1 MKAPA
6 NHRAWISALLAFAV
20 ILAAWSIISGAGL
33 VAPIILP
40 TPWRVADALVQLLWH
55 GGLGQDLLVTSLRA
69 TAALALSAAIG
80 VPFGLLLSL
89 HPRVLAAVEGPVHA
103 LRSIPAAALFPLF
116 LIVIGVGEG
125 SIITLATYNSVMVV
139 LINTVAGA
147 VLANRRR
154 LHQARSLGL
163 GGWRLARQV
172 LFWEALPHIFAGVRV
187 AAGYGLALIIAVEM
201 FLGISHAGLGRK
213 IYDFQAA
220 YRMPE
225 CYAAI
230 LVTATVG
237 VVINAFISY
246 AERRCL
252 RWLPM
257 SQQDYVE

>member
-1 MKAPA
+1 MT
-6 NHRAWISALLAFAV
+6 AFGV
-20 ILAAWSIISGAGL
+20 ILLVWSIISAAGW
-33 VAPIILP
+33 VKPINLP
-40 TPWRVADALVQLLWH
+40 APWRVGEAFVQLMTQAGLWK
-55 GGLGQDLLVTSLRA
+55 DLLITSARA
-69 TAALALSAAIG
+69 LAALALAVILG
-80 VPFGLLLSL
+80 VPFGLLLAL
-89 HPRVLAAVEGPVHA
+89 NPRLLSVVEGPVHA

-139 LINTVAGA
+139 LISTVAGA

-154 LHQARSLGL
+154 VQQARSLGL
-163 GGWRLARQV
+163 GGWRLATQV
-172 LFWEALPHIFAGVRV
+172 LFWEALPHIFSGVRV

-237 VVINAFISY
+237 VAINAAVSW

-257 SQQDYVE
+257 TILNANEETSQAIP